1 VSGSRTI
8 EHVFD
13 PSSRVL
19 DGLEDAIGKVIA
31 SERELALPRLR
42 RCIDRLEAAFA
53 LQARRADVEGA
64 LASPHRSPANVLA
77 GSCRMSHRAARAVLL
92 TGARLESLPV
102 IAGAWCDG
110 EITADHVRVIANA
123 STPVRSEAL
132 AAFEPQ
138 LLEVARRHPPGALRA
153 VVARICEAIDGDG
166 GVALANDLFERRRL
180 HVSRTLDGVAVLDGL
195 LDPEGAEIV
204 LTAIEHRMA
213 DDAVEGTRPMRRA
226 DALVGICRRYLA
238 AGGDGRSGRRRRG
251 RPTVSVVVDL
261 SLLEGSADV
270 TSRVRGDLAH
280 CGAVSA
286 ETLRRLACDCSLH
299 RVLTVGRSEVLDVGR
314 ATRTVSTAQWQA
326 LVARDGGCRCGRP
339 AAECEVHHVVH
350 WADGG
355 GTDLD
360 NLVLRCWYC
369 HREEHEG
376 RAPP

>member
-1 VSGSRTI
+1 M
-8 EHVFD
+8 FD
-13 PSSRVL
+13 PSGEVL

-53 LQARRADVEGA
+53 LRARRADVEGV
-64 LASPHRSPANVLA
+64 LASPHRSPAKVLA
-77 GSCRMSHRAARAVLL
+77 ASCRTSHRSARAALL
-92 TGARLESLPV
+92 AGARLESLPA
-102 IAGAWCDG
+102 IADAWCGG
-110 EITADHVRVIANA
+110 EITADHVRVMALA
-123 STPVRSEAL
+123 CTPTRAEAF

-138 LLEVARRHPPGALRA
+138 LLEVARQHAPWAQRT

-166 GVALANDLFERRRL
+166 GGATANDSFRRRRL
-180 HVSRTLDGVAVLDGL
+180 HVSRTLDGIAVVDGR

-213 DDAVEGTRPMRRA
+213 DDTLDGDRRTRPQRRA

-238 AGGDGRSGRRRRG
+238 AGDHRRLCRRRRG

-261 SLLEGSADV
+261 SLLQGSADV
-270 TSRVRGDLAH
+270 TSRLRGDLAH
-280 CGAVSA
+280 TGAVST
-286 ETLRRLACDCSLH
+286 ETLRRLACDAGLH
-299 RVLTVGRSEVLDVGR
+299 RVLTAGRSEVLDVGR
-314 ATRTVSTAQWQA
+314 ATRTVSNAQWQA
-326 LVARDGGCRCGRP
+326 LVVRDGGCRCGRP
-339 AAECEVHHVVH
+339 AAECEVHHIVH
-350 WADGG
+350 WADG

-369 HREEHEG
+369 HRGEHEG